1 MKTLLATL
9 PAPLLGLTLP
19 VTWFIPAI
27 LLALLAAAAWWA
39 LAPRIQEAR
48 QRRQI
53 ARWFARR
60 ARTLRTIRL

>member
-1 MKTLLATL
+1 MKPLLATL
-9 PAPLLGLTLP
+9 PLLGLTLP
-19 VTWFIPAI
+19 VSWFIPAL
-27 LLALLAAAAWWA
+27 LLALLLAAAWWA

-60 ARTLRTIRL
+60 SRSLRTIRL